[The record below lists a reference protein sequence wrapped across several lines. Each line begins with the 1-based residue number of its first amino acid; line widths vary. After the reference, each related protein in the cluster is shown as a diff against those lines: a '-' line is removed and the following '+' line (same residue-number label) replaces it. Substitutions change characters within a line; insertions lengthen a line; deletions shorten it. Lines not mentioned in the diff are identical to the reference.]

1 MIPMILAEPATGSE
15 KPVAKTDATADDAEA
30 TPFGDLMTDAEAPDG
45 DASQTATANADGVS
59 VDTEAETA
67 ELAAPL
73 ADRKLAEGETKP
85 SGALLTDGQKTARP
99 GNEKT
104 PVLPETGKAKPDA
117 RAQVPADAAEAAVV
131 KGRAPNTAEK
141 PDLPT
146 PDTKVQRS
154 SVAQSVMEGKLPQA
168 STPVAPKADPATV
181 PASATPRADVERPL
195 PPAAQPAAQP
205 AQQLSPNQDDV
216 AKKLIAQP
224 TVETPKQRREELA
237 QTPVLSSASKPA
249 TPIAAATQPPAVA
262 LAPVAAQPLRDTGE
276 KLAKASLSEV
286 TITSAPV
293 ERQGVATATAQAA
306 PTTAATPETARQVA
320 SQIAVAVNN
329 IPGKTTEIALN
340 PEELGRV
347 RLSLS
352 AADGAIV
359 LNVLAERP
367 ETQDLLR
374 RNMDLLAQ
382 EFRQLGYTSISFS
395 FGDQNADA
403 RAEDTQPG
411 ETAEFDVKDTAET
424 PAIVTQAQTS
434 GLDLLI

>member
-1 MIPMILAEPATGSE
+1 MIPMILAEPATGTGT
-15 KPVAKTDATADDAEA
+15 PTAKTDATADDAEA
-30 TPFGDLMTDAEAPDG
+30 TPFGDLMTDAEALDG
-45 DASQTATANADGVS
+45 DASQTATPSSDGVI
-59 VDTEAETA
+59 VETEVETA

-73 ADRKLAEGETKP
+73 DDRKLTETDTKP
-85 SGALLTDGQKTARP
+85 TGALLADGQKTARP
-99 GNEKT
+99 DNDRT
-104 PVLPETGKAKPDA
+104 PVLPEAGKAKADA
-117 RAQVPADAAEAAVV
+117 RAQVPADAAEAPAA
-131 KGRAPNTAEK
+131 KGRGSDTAEK

-146 PDTKVQRS
+146 PDTKAQRS

-168 STPVAPKADPATV
+168 STPTALKADPATV
-181 PASATPRADVERPL
+181 PASATPPADVERPL
-195 PPAAQPAAQP
+195 PLAAQPAAQP
-205 AQQLSPNQDDV
+205 AQQLRPNQGD
-216 AKKLIAQP
+216 AARKLPAQP

-237 QTPVLSSASKPA
+237 QTPVLPSASKPE

-262 LAPVAAQPLRDTGE
+262 LAQAAAQPLRDTGE

-293 ERQGVATATAQAA
+293 ERQGGATATPQAA
-306 PTTAATPETARQVA
+306 PTAAATPETARQVA
-320 SQIAVAVNN
+320 AQIAIAVNN
-329 IPGKTTEIALN
+329 TPGKTTEIALN

-352 AADGAIV
+352 AADGAIM

-395 FGDQNADA
+395 FGDQKGDA
-403 RAEDTQPG
+403 RSEDAQQ
-411 ETAEFDVKDTAET
+411 EEAAEFDVKDTSDT
-424 PAIVTQAQTS
+424 PPILAQAQTS
-434 GLDLLI
+434 GLDLRI